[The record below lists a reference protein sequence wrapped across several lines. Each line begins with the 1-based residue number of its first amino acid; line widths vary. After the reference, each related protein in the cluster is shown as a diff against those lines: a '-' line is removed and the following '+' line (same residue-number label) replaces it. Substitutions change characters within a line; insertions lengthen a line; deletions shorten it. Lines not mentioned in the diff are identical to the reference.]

1 MKGLIKF
8 MKILNRMRFI
18 SLQTTLVTLA
28 IMTVPTVCMA
38 SQQRVIANH
47 RFSVLAGTT
56 ITNTGKT
63 VINGDVGLFPGTSLT
78 GQKSLSLNG
87 NAHLSDA
94 IANVAKSDLVSSY
107 DGGDISI
114 PATCIPTELGGK
126 TLTHGN
132 YDSGSG
138 TFGVTGT
145 LILDAKGDPNA
156 YFIFNTA
163 STLITAT
170 GSNVKLINGAN
181 PNNVIWMVGSSAT
194 LETYSHFVGRIFAL
208 TSITVNTGATV
219 RGQLLARNGAVTL
232 DNNTITNGTVD
243 LTNSN

>member
-1 MKGLIKF
+1 
-8 MKILNRMRFI
+8 MKILNKMRFI
-18 SLQTTLVTLA
+18 SLQTTLLTLA
-28 IMTVPTVCMA
+28 ILAVPTACMA
-38 SQQRVIANH
+38 SQKRVIANH
-47 RFSVLAGTT
+47 KFAVLAGTT

-63 VINGDVGLFPGTSLT
+63 VINGDVGLFPGTALT

-87 NAHLSDA
+87 NAHLADA
-94 IANVAKSDLVSSY
+94 VANAAKTDLVTSY
-107 DGGDISI
+107 NGGDASV

-126 TLTHGN
+126 TLTPGK

-138 TFGVTGT
+138 TFGITGT
-145 LILDAKGDPNA
+145 LTLDAKGDPNA
-156 YFIFNTA
+156 YFVFNTA

-181 PNNVIWMVGSSAT
+181 PNNVIWRVGSSAT
-194 LETYSHFVGRIFAL
+194 LETYSHFEGRIFAL

-232 DNNTITNGTVD
+232 DNNIITN
-243 LTNSN
+243 

>member
-1 MKGLIKF
+1 
-8 MKILNRMRFI
+8 
-18 SLQTTLVTLA
+18 
-28 IMTVPTVCMA
+28 MA
-38 SQQRVIANH
+38 NQRRVIANQK
-47 RFSVLAGTT
+47 FAVLAGTT

-63 VINGDVGLFPGTSLT
+63 VINGDVGLFPGTALT
-78 GQKSLSLNG
+78 GQSSLLLNG
-87 NAHLSDA
+87 NAHLADA
-94 IANVAKSDLVSSY
+94 VSNKAKTDLVTSY
-107 DGGDISI
+107 NGGDASI

-126 TLTHGN
+126 TLTHGK
-132 YDSGSG
+132 YDSSSG
-138 TFGVTGT
+138 TFGITGT
-145 LILDAKGDPNA
+145 LTLDAKGDPNA

-181 PNNVIWMVGSSAT
+181 PDNVIWRVGSSAT

-232 DNNTITNGTVD
+232 DSNTITN
-243 LTNSN
+243 